1 MSRQRALVT
10 GGAGFLGSHL
20 CDALLA
26 EEWCVVAV
34 DNLLTGRQ
42 ANLDHLS
49 NQPRFESVECDIC
62 EPFDLGK
69 VDYVSISQALP
80 VRSTTAFTAFPP

>member
-26 EEWCVVAV
+26 EDGLQLPQIVT
-34 DNLLTGRQ
+34 L
-42 ANLDHLS
+42 H
-49 NQPRFESVECDIC
+49 I
-62 EPFDLGK
+62 
-69 VDYVSISQALP
+69 SIE
-80 VRSTTAFTAFPP
+80 VREQ